1 MGAEGKKVARWRF
14 GRGWSEDELRTY
26 LAELRDA
33 RPNFDER
40 PERMTPEHG
49 WTVDGADRVIGR
61 EAPGSPVLDGIFERA
76 KQAIVNYDFSDP
88 RIVVG
93 HFDPNA
99 PLLNRDM
106 LLEIKS
112 FGPRFLGGVRIHTV
126 LDEADDEQT
135 SFGFRYDTLEGHFE
149 RGFEWFLL
157 SKRCT
162 SGEVRFRI
170 QAHWRMGDFPTWWSR
185 VGFLVLGDASR
196 VRWRRRAV
204 ARLRRL
210 AYRPSEG
217 PVAKSG
223 RLAHRGD
230 RTPIR
235 RD

>member
-1 MGAEGKKVARWRF
+1 MVSRWRF
-14 GRGWSEDELRTY
+14 GWGWSEAELRAYLDELRQ
-26 LAELRDA
+26 A

-49 WTVDGADRVIGR
+49 WTVDGADQPLGH
-61 EAPGSPVLDGIFERA
+61 EPPGSPVADGIFERA
-76 KQAIVNYDFSDP
+76 KQAIINYDFSDP

-93 HFDPNA
+93 HFDPVT
-99 PLLNRDM
+99 PLPDRDI
-106 LLEIKS
+106 LLEIKTL
-112 FGPRFLGGVRIHTV
+112 GLRFLGGVRVHTV
-126 LDEADDEQT
+126 RDEADDTRT

-157 SKRCT
+157 SKSHA

-185 VGFLVLGDASR
+185 LGFLVLGGASR
-196 VRWRRRAV
+196 ALWRRRAV

-210 AYRPSEG
+210 AHQPAEG
-217 PVAKSG
+217 PVAEPG

-230 RTPIR
+230 RTAR
-235 RD
+235 RRVG